1 MQQRSRHSLLLAMIV
16 LLAAC
21 SHGPQRSTQG
31 GHSSLQDWVDTE
43 LSGYVAEQFSQHPR
57 FKGEPVII
65 VRLEGDDIQPD
76 IDGLTRGLRDQV
88 MDSLL
93 TAPGVL
99 VPWQP
104 QQRQAEHHRRLDQ
117 LQCGR
122 QRDASYFIGIETTR
136 TLNGQFRV
144 SMRVLDVRAGEWVSG
159 FTRQWSGDL
168 TASEMRALQT
178 RRTDESLRGLRVL
191 PFSSGQADL
200 AATYLANNLSCLLR
214 RQDVEDVRIKVDLGN
229 TDDARLRTLLGLVG
243 NNLSRYSEVQVT
255 DARQQANTILR
266 GELHSIQP
274 NLFQVWVILQPRDSG
289 LHLSGVDTATYIR
302 VTSPVKDQGEHRMVR
317 DPPESPPAIARME
330 LVRRTNGGGY
340 TADCERNAQG
350 CPVLELDV
358 ESADAVLVIA
368 HGIKG
373 GLSQLSGRCNLGNRL
388 SGASGSY
395 AFRYPEARFSESDWP
410 TLYAVAVRGAESSRQ
425 LKRLQQALPDACGG
439 SAGRVSG
446 ADERE
451 RWLEQL
457 DRLIATHPMQAVW
470 AARRIP

>member
-1 MQQRSRHSLLLAMIV
+1 MQSAIHTGLVLAAIT

-21 SHGPQRSTQG
+21 GHAPQRSAQDG
-31 GHSSLQDWVDTE
+31 QSSLQDWVNTE
-43 LSGYVAEQFSQHPR
+43 LSGYVARQFSQHPR

-93 TAPGVL
+93 KTPGVL

-104 QQRQAEHHRRLDQ
+104 QRPQAEHHRRLDQ

-136 TLNGQFRV
+136 TVNGRYRV

-159 FTRQWSGDL
+159 FTRQWTGDL

-191 PFSSGQADL
+191 PFGSGQADL

-214 RQDVEDVRIKVDLGN
+214 RQDVEDLKIKVDVRK
-229 TDDARLRTLLGLVG
+229 TDDARLQTLLGLIG

-255 DARQQANTILR
+255 DERLQANTILR
-266 GELHSIQP
+266 GELHGIQP
-274 NLFQVWVILQPRDSG
+274 NLYQVWVILQPKDSG
-289 LHLSGVDTATYIR
+289 MHLSGVDTATYIQTPSGMNDR
-302 VTSPVKDQGEHRMVR
+302 DQRRLVHEPIEVM
-317 DPPESPPAIARME
+317 PAIARME

-340 TADCERNAQG
+340 GADCMRDEPG

-368 HGIKG
+368 HGVEDGISRLTGRCELDG
-373 GLSQLSGRCNLGNRL
+373 GLTGVT
-388 SGASGSY
+388 GSH
-395 AFRYPEARFSESDWP
+395 AFRYPESRYTESDWP
-410 TLYAVAVRGAESSRQ
+410 TLYAVAVRGSDSSQQ
-425 LKRLQQALPDACGG
+425 LRRLQQALPDAC
-439 SAGRVSG
+439 SAGSG
-446 ADERE
+446 LLAEDDRQAA
-451 RWLEQL
+451 WLDQL
-457 DRLIATHPMQAVW
+457 DRLIALHPKQAVW
-470 AARRIP
+470 AARRMP

>member
-1 MQQRSRHSLLLAMIV
+1 MQQRFHHGLILTMIV
-16 LLAAC
+16 LLTAC
-21 SHGPQRSTQG
+21 SHGPQRSAQAG
-31 GHSSLQDWVDTE
+31 QSSLQDWVDTE

-104 QQRQAEHHRRLDQ
+104 QQRQPEHHRRLDQ

-136 TLNGQFRV
+136 TINGRFRV
-144 SMRVLDVRAGEWVSG
+144 SMRVLDVRASEWVSG
-159 FTRQWSGDL
+159 FTRQWTGDL

-191 PFSSGQADL
+191 PFSSGQSDL

-214 RQDVEDVRIKVDLGN
+214 RQDVEDVQIKVDVN
-229 TDDARLRTLLGLVG
+229 KTDDARLRTLLGLIG

-255 DARQQANTILR
+255 DERHQANYILR
-266 GELHSIQP
+266 GELHTIQP
-274 NLFQVWVILQPRDSG
+274 DLFQVWVILQPRDSG

-302 VTSPVKDQGEHRMVR
+302 VTSPAKDQGERRMVLE
-317 DPPESPPAIARME
+317 PLESTPAIARME

-340 TADCERNAQG
+340 KADCEQNARG

-358 ESADAVLVIA
+358 ESADGVLVIA
-368 HGIKG
+368 HGMKDGI
-373 GLSQLSGRCNLGNRL
+373 SQLSGRCKLGNRP
-388 SGASGSY
+388 GGDSGSY

-439 SAGRVSG
+439 STGRVSG

-457 DRLIATHPMQAVW
+457 DRLIATHPVQAVW

>member
-21 SHGPQRSTQG
+21 SHGPQRSTQAG
-31 GHSSLQDWVDTE
+31 QSSLQDWVDTE

-168 TASEMRALQT
+168 TASELRALQT

-214 RQDVEDVRIKVDLGN
+214 RHDVEDVQIKVDVN
-229 TDDARLRTLLGLVG
+229 KTDDARLRTLLGLVG

-255 DARQQANTILR
+255 DTRQQANTILR

-358 ESADAVLVIA
+358 ESADAVLVVA
-368 HGIKG
+368 HAIKG
-373 GLSQLSGRCNLGNRL
+373 GLSQLSGRCNLDNRL
-388 SGASGSY
+388 GGAPGSY

-410 TLYAVAVRGAESSRQ
+410 TLYAVAVRGDDSSRQ
-425 LKRLQQALPDACGG
+425 LKRLQRELPDACGAN
-439 SAGRVSG
+439 AGQIVE
-446 ADERE
+446 ADQHE
-451 RWLEQL
+451 RWLQQL
-457 DRLIATHPMQAVW
+457 DRLLATHPLQAVW